1 MTGTS
6 LKQWRDLANQQAELL
21 CSHFADGE
29 AALADSVAAQVR
41 DAILEIAKRGAEF
54 TPRELGLL
62 TRTLADSARGAAE
75 VRNYQADLQRRAAEA
90 DEADSR
96 AARQSGLS
104 DSFAE
109 QLIRKVLGVVA

>member
-1 MTGTS
+1 MTETD
-6 LKQWRDLANQQAELL
+6 LKQWRDLANRQAELL

-29 AALADSVAAQVR
+29 ALADSVAAQVR
-41 DAILEIAKRGAEF
+41 DAILRIAERGAEF

-75 VRNYQADLQRRAAEA
+75 VRSYQADLQRRAAEA

-96 AARQSGLS
+96 AARQNGLS